1 MKTGSSITTILFTDL
16 VSSTEIIRRRGDEG
30 AQRIFEG
37 HHAILSDLLSQGGG
51 EELQWLGDGLMAAF
65 SSTADAVRCAVAMQS
80 STLQSVSGERLA
92 IRIGLN
98 VGEILRQ
105 DTGSGYFGTPLVV
118 ARRLCDSASSG
129 QILASNMVSGLL
141 AGRQAFR
148 FRDLGLLEL
157 KGIGE
162 RVGACEVLYETEQP
176 AAAFAR
182 TPFVGREAELEQ
194 LVHAVERA
202 KSGHGGL
209 VMVVGEPGIGKTR
222 TIEEA
227 SSRAR
232 DAGFRVL
239 WGRCYEGEG
248 SPPYGPFAEILA
260 EVSKEADSAELRN
273 DLGSYGIVM
282 ARIAPGLRDKLPDV
296 PEPPSLQPDEE
307 RYRLLDAVA
316 QYLTLVSR
324 RTPLL
329 LVLDDLHWADGGTIV
344 LLRHIGRL
352 AASSA
357 ILIVG
362 AYRDVELDRSHLL
375 GEALSV
381 LRRETGYERVVLK
394 GLDRKHVGEL
404 LETIAAREI
413 PEPFRNAI
421 AEETEGNP
429 FFIREILLH
438 LVETGKLHHQEGRWT
453 SKYSVAEMGIP
464 EGVRQV
470 IGRRLSRLSPQT
482 NQLLATAAAFQGT
495 FRFDIATAVA
505 GLDEKAALD
514 ALDEALDAHLL
525 RAGPTPEAYDFT
537 HALIRHTL
545 YAEMNPSRQVRLHR
559 RIAEEMER
567 IYGDRAAEHA
577 GEIAREY
584 HRSATLPGAE
594 KGVAHCLTA
603 AERAE
608 AGAAQE
614 EVAALLRIA
623 LELLPESDSRRA
635 RILGRVGL
643 ALAWSQQLDEAVTVA
658 ERAADEIA
666 KTEGSEAAAEYLAS
680 AADAI
685 WTGSFHHLA
694 WRLAEKGLRLVAS
707 RDITWARLAI
717 HDLSRREALDPNYPG
732 IPMDTA
738 ERRELFEVVCR
749 NMGRTALGAT
759 TADWMCAS
767 FSSRADVLERAG
779 QHPVF
784 LMFLAGEFRT
794 AVALSEAFSNQ
805 CLQLGQLALAA
816 ITLTLAGR
824 AYYALGEIELA
835 DRVSARAFEIANR
848 LPQTPFLELQM
859 SGMPI
864 WRSVVRGEEIAQALA
879 RLEASLTEAAVENR
893 WTISPMHG
901 CAVLFCALIGKV
913 EGALHHLEEALLAIE
928 QAPGSAVNYAVM
940 VDWSCGGLWYL
951 GRTDH
956 VEVLERN
963 LREKTLE
970 PDFRYDHCDARLAMA
985 RLCALQVR
993 WDEATEWF
1001 ARARAVLEEQGARPL
1016 RAITDLDEALMYV
1029 RRGAPGDRGQA
1040 AKLLGLAIA
1049 QFNDIGMPGWTRRA
1063 EGLLRECGG

>member
-16 VSSTEIIRRRGDEG
+16 VSSTELIRRLGDDG
-30 AQRIFEG
+30 AQRIFER
-37 HHAILSDLLSQGGG
+37 HHAILSDLLSEGGG

-65 SSTADAVRCAVAMQS
+65 SSTAEAVRCAVAMQS

-98 VGEILRQ
+98 VGEILQQ

-118 ARRLCDSASSG
+118 ARRLCDSAASG
-129 QILASNMVSGLL
+129 QILASNVVSGLL

-157 KGIGE
+157 KGIGD

-194 LVHAVERA
+194 LLRAVERA
-202 KSGHGGL
+202 KNGHGGL

-232 DAGFRVL
+232 NAGFRLL

-260 EVSKEADSAELRN
+260 EVSKEADSAELRK

-282 ARIAPGLRDKLPDV
+282 ARIAPGLRDRLPDV
-296 PEPPSLQPDEE
+296 PEPPALQPDEE

-316 QYLTLVSR
+316 QYLTVVSR

-344 LLRHIGRL
+344 LLRHLGRL
-352 AASSA
+352 AQSSA

-381 LRRETGYERVVLK
+381 LRRETDYERVVLK
-394 GLDRKHVGEL
+394 GLDQRHVGEL
-404 LETIAAREI
+404 LETIAAREV
-413 PEPFRNAI
+413 PEAFRNAI

-438 LVETGKLHHQEGRWT
+438 LVEAGKLHHQDGRWT
-453 SKYSVAEMGIP
+453 SRYSVEEMGIP

-470 IGRRLSRLSPQT
+470 IGRRLSRLSPDA
-482 NQLLATAAAFQGT
+482 NQLLAAAAGFQGA
-495 FRFDIATAVA
+495 FRFDLATAVA

-567 IYGDRAAEHA
+567 AYGDGATEHA

-584 HRSATLPGAE
+584 HRSATLPGAA
-594 KGVAHCLTA
+594 KGVPMCLAA

-608 AGAAQE
+608 AGAAHE
-614 EVAALLRIA
+614 EVAVFLRMA

-666 KTEGSEAAAEYLAS
+666 RTEGTDAAAEYLAD

-685 WTGSFHHLA
+685 WLGSFHRLA
-694 WRLAEKGLRLVAS
+694 WRLAQKGLRFVGS
-707 RDITWARLAI
+707 RDIVWARLAI
-717 HDLSRREALDPNYPG
+717 HDLTRREALDPNHPG
-732 IPMDTA
+732 IPIDTP
-738 ERRELFEVVCR
+738 ERHELFEVICR
-749 NMGRTALGAT
+749 NLGRTALGAT
-759 TADWMCAS
+759 TSDWMCAS

-779 QHPVF
+779 QHPSF
-784 LMFLAGEFRT
+784 LMFWAGEFR
-794 AVALSEAFSNQ
+794 AALVLFEAFGEQ
-805 CLQLGQLALAA
+805 CIQVGQLALAA
-816 ITLTLAGR
+816 ISLTVAAR
-824 AYYALGEIELA
+824 AHYAIGEIELA
-835 DRVSARAFEIANR
+835 DRIRARAVEIATR
-848 LPQTPFLELQM
+848 LPRMPVLEVM
-859 SGMPI
+859 MAAMHDF
-864 WRSVVRGEEIAQALA
+864 RSVYRGEEIEQSLA
-879 RLEASLTEAAVENR
+879 RTLTLATESAIENQ
-893 WTISPMHG
+893 WVISPLHG
-901 CAVLFCALIGKV
+901 VSVLLCGFLGKV
-913 EGALHHLEEALLAIE
+913 EQALSLLEKALPAIE
-928 QAPGSAVNYAVM
+928 RAPGSAANYTLMIDCA
-940 VDWSCGGLWYL
+940 CGGLWYL
-951 GRTDH
+951 GRADH
-956 VEVLERN
+956 VVVIERN
-963 LREKTLE
+963 LREKTLG
-970 PDFRYDHCDARLAMA
+970 PDFRYEHCDARLAMA
-985 RLCALQVR
+985 RLCALQAR
-993 WDEATEWF
+993 WDDAADWF

-1016 RAITDLDEALMYV
+1016 RAITDLDEALMYI
-1029 RRGAPGDRGQA
+1029 RRQAPGDRERA

-1049 QFNDIGMPGWTRRA
+1049 QFNKIGMPGWTRRA
-1063 EGLLRECGG
+1063 EELLRECRK